1 MACKIEFLSFQNG
14 LGFNAICDN
23 RKVGEITFVRLG
35 DKIIIDHTS
44 VDVEYRNANVGLN
57 LVRQVCN
64 MARQN
69 HRKILAL
76 CPFAQAMFNRY
87 SEFDDVR
94 LINAH

>member
-1 MACKIEFLSFQNG
+1 MKCDVEFSLFPNG

-35 DKIIIDHTS
+35 DKMIIDHTA
-44 VDVEYRNANVGLN
+44 VDIEFRNDNVGLN

-64 MARQN
+64 LARQQN
-69 HRKILAL
+69 RKILAL
-76 CPFAQAMFNRY
+76 CPFAQAMFNRHP
-87 SEFDDVR
+87 EFDDVR